1 LSFSKEGKTRQLA
14 EQAGKGVVTGDGRMI
29 AEGANPQLK
38 GSAIALRAPHRLHL
52 HMRRVQYVM
61 AGLDLA

>member
-38 GSAIALRAPHRLHL
+38 GSAIALA
-52 HMRRVQYVM
+52 
-61 AGLDLA
+61 